1 MLGCNGL
8 CSAGFRGQLRWELG
22 LAAMSCDRLG
32 SPGSGLYR
40 LGSIM
45 VELGWPSV
53 GLGWTE
59 VGWAPLIGS
68 ARLSLV
74 RMGLAALD
82 WARNGCVGLHWTDL
96 GPAGLVSFG
105 LCFAAVFG
113 WDRLGWARAGYAT
126 GYG

>member
-1 MLGCNGL
+1 MVASGWVQLGLAWLGWAPRKRTRSAELGPPRLGFAGL
-8 CSAGFRGQLRWELG
+8 GRNWVCSAGMGGQLRWELG

-45 VELGWPSV
+45 VELGWASV

-59 VGWAPLIGS
+59 VGWAPLGS

-74 RMGLAALD
+74 RMGLAAPD
-82 WARNGCVGLHWTDL
+82 
-96 GPAGLVSFG
+96 
-105 LCFAAVFG
+105 
-113 WDRLGWARAGYAT
+113 
-126 GYG
+126 